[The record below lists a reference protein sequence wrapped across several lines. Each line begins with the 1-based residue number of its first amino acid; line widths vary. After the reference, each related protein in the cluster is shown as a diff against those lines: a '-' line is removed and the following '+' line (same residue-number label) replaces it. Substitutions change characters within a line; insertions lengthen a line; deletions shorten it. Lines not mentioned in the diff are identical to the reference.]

1 MNDGAIKF
9 NAISGPKSSSAYSQN
24 LKMCSD
30 NWPRENC
37 DPPKDVNLYKHQRPS
52 NSLPEYAMPV
62 DSPFY
67 TSIDGECYQ
76 DTGKKSKSLGSKSFL
91 GSFANCSECLE
102 KVTLLPSK
110 HQQDLFSDSITPLV
124 QKYTLRSNIS
134 GVSEKWISSPN
145 NNVFGL
151 INQSLNFKN
160 STSQFYLVDKDDNI
174 VAESF
179 YYKNHDFD
187 FRFEFEF
194 KQHQSYTIIAKDVD
208 QKPELISK
216 NIYFSL
222 PGQII
227 NILT

>member
-1 MNDGAIKF
+1 MNDLGIKF
-9 NAISGPKSSSAYSQN
+9 NTISGPKSSSAYSQN
-24 LKMCSD
+24 LKMCD
-30 NWPRENC
+30 DHWPREDC
-37 DPPKDVNLYKHQRPS
+37 TSPKDLSLYTHQRPS
-52 NSLPEYAMPV
+52 NSFPEYAMPA
-62 DSPFY
+62 DSPSY
-67 TSIDGECYQ
+67 TSIDGQCYQ
-76 DTGKKSKSLGSKSFL
+76 DTGKKSKSLDSKSFL
-91 GSFANCSECLE
+91 GSFADCSDCLN

-110 HQQDLFSDSITPLV
+110 HEQDLFSSSITPLV

-134 GVSEKWISSPN
+134 GASEKWIASSN

-160 STSQFYLVDKDDNI
+160 STSQFYLVDKDNNI

-179 YYKNHDFD
+179 YYKNLDFD

-194 KQHQSYTIIAKDVD
+194 KQHQSYQIIAKDID

-216 NIYFSL
+216 NISFSL
-222 PGQII
+222 PGQTI